1 MSEVNNPKQ
10 KWLREVGCWL
20 SQGLNLF
27 ICIKGS
33 TADETV
39 SSRVGKYKEDNLGR
53 VPFKLSW
60 PIPFYYIVYHT
71 LSRIPY
77 LKGHFIR
84 AIESDEGEN
93 K

>member
-1 MSEVNNPKQ
+1 MEVNNRDKS
-10 KWLREVGCWL
+10 WVVEFGCWL
-20 SQGLNLF
+20 SQGLNLVL
-27 ICIKGS
+27 CVKGA

-39 SSRVGKYKEDNLGR
+39 SSRVGKYKLKNNGE
-53 VPFKLSW
+53 VPFPLSW
-60 PIPFYYIVYHT
+60 PELFFWVTYHV

-84 AIESDEGEN
+84 AIESDEG